1 MPKGI
6 AIKYSNNVLVLMR
19 KNGTMPRRELAE
31 LINQNFGTDYTADQ
45 IQSKCTHMG
54 LKTGRTGMLV
64 KGGAP
69 WNKGIKNS
77 TGFSKTRW
85 GKGNIPHT
93 ARPVGYER
101 INRDGH
107 IEIKVE
113 GHRQMVYKH
122 RWVWEQK
129 NGPIPKGHV
138 VSFKNGIRT
147 DCSIDNLILL
157 TRAELAR
164 LNQSY
169 IKYSTPETH
178 ETCVLMAKVLNATSK
193 AKRCN

>member
-1 MPKGI
+1 MSDTKFKKGQ
-6 AIKYSNNVLVLMR
+6 VL
-19 KNGTMPRRELAE
+19 
-31 LINQNFGTDYTADQ
+31 
-45 IQSKCTHMG
+45 
-54 LKTGRTGMLV
+54 
-64 KGGAP
+64 

-77 TGFSKTRW
+77 TGYSETRW
-85 GKGNIPHT
+85 KKGNIPPT

-101 INRDGH
+101 INKDGH

-113 GHRQMVYKH
+113 VNRQMVYKH
-122 RWVWEQK
+122 RWVWEQA
-129 NGPIPKGHV
+129 NGEIPKGVV

-147 DCSIDNLILL
+147 DCRIENLILL

-178 ETCVLMAKVLNATSK
+178 ETCILLAKIKDKATPK
-193 AKRCN
+193 